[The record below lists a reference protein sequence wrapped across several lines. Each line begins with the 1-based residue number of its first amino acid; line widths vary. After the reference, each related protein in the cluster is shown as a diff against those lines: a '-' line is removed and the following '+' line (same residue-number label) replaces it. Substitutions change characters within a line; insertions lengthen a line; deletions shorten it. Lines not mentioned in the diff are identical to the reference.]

1 MLYIIVFKEVSTRM
15 TLIAETVQK
24 EKSRIEFMLCE
35 YEKRLLA
42 LPKGTLSEK
51 HSGEKTYYYLK
62 FRDGKKV
69 VSQYIPAE
77 DAEQLRNDIAERRHI
92 ETMIKSLKEELKFAN
107 RALGVKE

>member
-1 MLYIIVFKEVSTRM
+1 M

-24 EKSRIEFMLCE
+24 EKSRIEFMLSE

-62 FRDGKKV
+62 FRNGKKV

>member
-1 MLYIIVFKEVSTRM
+1 M
-15 TLIAETVQK
+15 TLIVETIQK

-51 HSGEKTYYYLK
+51 HSGKKTYYYLK
-62 FRDGKKV
+62 YRDGKKV
-69 VSQYIPAE
+69 VSQYIPME
-77 DAEQLRNDIAERRHI
+77 DAECFKNSIAERRHI
-92 ETMIKSLKEELKFAN
+92 EAMVKSLKEELKFAN